1 MGGVSG
7 RTDVAN
13 TYTNSLTKMQSVRY
27 YIAFRIMKAAE
38 GYFDAVTCLSG
49 PLSCYRKD
57 LVLAHKE
64 AWLHQT
70 FLGQKATFGDDRS
83 MTNFILRGHR
93 TTYQDTAICST
104 IVPNTHRMFL
114 RQQMRWKRSWLRESP
129 DCGSLYV
136 EKGTVCRHFLL
147 YGILVP
153 IIAPHHCAL

>member
-1 MGGVSG
+1 M
-7 RTDVAN
+7 AN

-83 MTNFILRGHR
+83 MTNLFSADIAQLIRIR
-93 TTYQDTAICST
+93 LSVPPLSPIPTACSSGSRCAGNG
-104 IVPNTHRMFL
+104 PG
-114 RQQMRWKRSWLRESP
+114 
-129 DCGSLYV
+129 CGN
-136 EKGTVCRHFLL
+136 
-147 YGILVP
+147 P
-153 IIAPHHCAL
+153 